1 MYVNIPYMNFMGSE
15 IQHAVMDFQHAVTV
29 ISMCCWSLE
38 LPPTKGNQP
47 FSKWWTPPEI
57 GRTYLKDAPQVAQS
71 EANKLQNT
79 KTQVENAVEQRKKC
93 LEIERPPPKPQRKQ
107 LKVTVFPIS

>member
-1 MYVNIPYMNFMGSE
+1 MGSE

-79 KTQVENAVEQRKKC
+79 KTQVENAVEQRKKVFRNRKATSQTP
-93 LEIERPPPKPQRKQ
+93 EEAIESNR
-107 LKVTVFPIS
+107 IS